1 MNTTSTTR
9 MLNDH
14 RIIIVGGSGGVGKTS
29 VSAAVAIKCALAGY
43 KTLVL
48 TIDPARRL
56 AGALGLDGIGTEAVE
71 VTPRLK
77 AVGLEVKGQLFAMM
91 LDVQNTLDRLVD
103 QYAASPQAKQE
114 ILNNRLYQNISTRLT
129 GSQEYASMQRLYE
142 IANEGVY
149 DRIILDTPPSTHA
162 LDFLT
167 APKRLLE
174 FFDSKIMHA
183 FISVGGKAGRG
194 FFRVTD
200 VFFRALERL
209 TGSGLIH
216 EIAEFFKIAQ
226 AILEPFQS
234 QGAQADALL
243 RRSDVTFF
251 IVSGPH
257 HHQLDDASE
266 FSQKL
271 SQMGIKV
278 SGMLVN
284 RWLAQVAPQ
293 QQLSEAPDLSTLEHR
308 VQTWA
313 ARLEAVARRQD
324 EAIRSVEA
332 KHNQTLTRIPV
343 FDGDIHSIEG
353 LLQIVYLLG

>member
-1 MNTTSTTR
+1 
-9 MLNDH
+9 MLGDY

-29 VSAAVAIKCALAGY
+29 VSAAVAIRCALAGY

-77 AVGLEVKGQLFAMM
+77 AAGLEVKGQLFAMM

-103 QYAASPQAKQE
+103 KYAANPQAKQE

-142 IANEGVY
+142 IASEGIY

-174 FFDSKIMHA
+174 FFDSKIMQT

-216 EIAEFFKIAQ
+216 EIAEFFTIAQ

-243 RRSDVTFF
+243 RRSDVTFL
-251 IVSGPH
+251 IVTGPNQ
-257 HHQLDDASE
+257 HQLDDAAE
-266 FSQKL
+266 FRQKL
-271 SQMGIKV
+271 GQMGIKV
-278 SGMLVN
+278 NGLIVN
-284 RWLAQVAPQ
+284 RWLQQVAPGQ
-293 QQLSEAPDLSTLEHR
+293 AMAEAADLSTLENR
-308 VQTWA
+308 VKTWA

-324 EAIRSVEA
+324 EAIRKVEA
-332 KHNQTLTRIPV
+332 NQKQGLIRIPV
-343 FDGDIHSIEG
+343 FDGDIHSIDG
-353 LLQIVYLLG
+353 LLQIVALLR